1 MLAPFTKRHVEAF
14 KSPIIIDLINN
25 LKKKK
30 ENNIKSFSKH
40 CLNYALNNQINDN
53 LRDLLVDIA
62 ICNRDFKSVLT
73 LTEPYS
79 RTEYY
84 IYRAYAF
91 SRLEEINKII
101 SLKLRFQQK
110 YTNALDSPR
119 NAFIITS
126 MEFLLLYGEQN
137 YSMAIITIEELEKLI
152 ADYSDELDGKLFTSL
167 ILTLACQTYLRVHN
181 FSKVDE
187 IAKKI
192 LSFGVEQNDPYFQ
205 SVALNLITTVLINN
219 GEFRKAQ
226 RMLAAAILPT
236 EDTGL
241 DADRASLLN
250 NSANL
255 ELAKGDYKKTVKLLQ
270 QIYVLIANNPH
281 AQAISAVNIAELHI
295 LLNNFEDAE
304 KMLEE
309 AINLETF
316 HKFNL
321 IEPYLLSAWIYIKKQ
336 NYKDAQKYLNIS
348 KKIFEET
355 GELRKKPNI
364 LYFQGRLD
372 YENGKLDKALKSF
385 ELANKAAEELQNIEF
400 IIKSQFQLAKL
411 YLKKFTETK
420 ELSYYSSVLNF
431 INNLTF
437 LSEEQFIPRLMCDL
451 HILKGSLLAQVGK
464 RSKAVEDIL
473 IASEIAERFKYRSL
487 QQEIKE
493 LLRKIES
500 DKSDEEEDIKTLME
514 KGIFESDKITE
525 ILQKYEGFKFVKSPK
540 KVDSKLQCVV
550 LVEKDTGVIQYRYAT
565 KHEQDNS
572 ASIVPSLVVAVN
584 MFSSQVFDEDIVFEE
599 LKEEDKELLI
609 KHIEPYLLI
618 IITDRITY
626 NLKIKFE
633 RYAEEIKKIL
643 PSLEPLSSDT
653 VQNEKL
659 DSITNIYFLEKI
671 KTTSEQKDKKK
682 KITIVEKK
690 PELEEKPTQ
699 KEEAKKLTQEEE
711 EEKSEKVPTSTTD
724 ITAETKE
731 EEEVEQVIDVSDK
744 KGDIPKE
751 KESSEKPEQD
761 SMMEELEKAVE
772 VVETE
777 FKDKIDELKNN
788 KIFKQKKVETEQ
800 EKGEKLPDTEN

>member
-1 MLAPFTKRHVEAF
+1 MFAPFTKRHTVAF
-14 KSPIIIDLINN
+14 KSPIIVNLIKK
-25 LKKKK
+25 LKEEK
-30 ENNIKSFSKH
+30 EGNVKSFSKH
-40 CLNYALNNQINDN
+40 CLDYALNNDVDDN
-53 LRDLLVDIA
+53 IRDLSVDIA

-73 LTEPYS
+73 LTEAYS

-84 IYRAYAF
+84 IYRAYAY
-91 SRLEEINKII
+91 SRLDEINKII

-110 YTNALDSPR
+110 YTKALDSPR

-137 YSMAIITIEELEKLI
+137 YSMAIATIDELEELIVKYPEQLN
-152 ADYSDELDGKLFTSL
+152 GKLYTSL
-167 ILTLACQTYLRVHN
+167 FLTLACQTYLRVHN
-181 FSKVDE
+181 FGKVDE
-187 IAKKI
+187 VARKV
-192 LSFGVEQNDPYFQ
+192 LSYAVDQNDPYFQ
-205 SVALNLITTVLINN
+205 SVALNLITTVLINY

-226 RMLAAAILPT
+226 RMSAAAILPT
-236 EDTGL
+236 EETGL

-321 IEPYLLSAWIYIKKQ
+321 IEPYLLLAWICIKKE
-336 NYKDAQKYLNIS
+336 NYKDAQENLDIG

-372 YENGKLDKALKSF
+372 YENGKIDEALKSY
-385 ELANKAAEELQNIEF
+385 ELANKASEELQNVEF
-400 IIKSQFQLAKL
+400 MIKSQFQLAKL
-411 YLKKFTETK
+411 YLGKFNETK
-420 ELSYYSSVLNF
+420 ELTDYSSALNY

-437 LSEEQFIPRLMCDL
+437 LSEEQFIPKLMCDL
-451 HILKGSLLAQVGK
+451 HILKGRLLAQVGK
-464 RSKAVEDIL
+464 RSKAVDDIL
-473 IASEIAERFKYRSL
+473 IALEIAERFKYRSL
-487 QQEIKE
+487 QQDIKE

-514 KGIFESDKITE
+514 KGILESEKITE
-525 ILQKYEGFKFVKSPK
+525 ILQKYEGFKFIKSPK
-540 KVDSKLQCVV
+540 KVYSKLQCVA
-550 LVEKDTGVIQYRYAT
+550 LVEKDTGVIKYRYAT

-572 ASIVPSLVVAVN
+572 ASIVPSLVAAIN
-584 MFSSQVFDEDIVFEE
+584 MFSSLVFDEDIVFEE

-618 IITDRITY
+618 IITDKITY
-626 NLKIKFE
+626 NLKIQFE

-643 PSLEPLSSDT
+643 PSLELIDT
-653 VQNEKL
+653 DSVQHEKL
-659 DSITNIYFLEKI
+659 DSITNIYFLEKTRT
-671 KTTSEQKDKKK
+671 KSEQEEKKK

-690 PELEEKPTQ
+690 PEPV
-699 KEEAKKLTQEEE
+699 
-711 EEKSEKVPTSTTD
+711 EKS
-724 ITAETKE
+724 TKE
-731 EEEVEQVIDVSDK
+731 EESKSEEVSTSPTDNTDELKEDISEE
-744 KGDIPKE
+744 KG
-751 KESSEKPEQD
+751 SSKPEQD
-761 SMMEELEKAVE
+761 GMMEELDKAVE
-772 VVETE
+772 AVEAE
-777 FKDKIDELKNN
+777 FKDRIDDLKTEE
-788 KIFKQKKVETEQ
+788 IVETKKDET
-800 EKGEKLPDTEN
+800 EKKKEK

>member
-1 MLAPFTKRHVEAF
+1 MGTGGLEMLAPFTKRHNTAF
-14 KSPIIIDLINN
+14 KSPIVVSLIKK
-25 LKKKK
+25 LKEEK
-30 ENNIKSFSKH
+30 EENVKSFSKH
-40 CLNYALNNQINDN
+40 CLDYALNNEVDDN
-53 LRDLLVDIA
+53 LRDLSVDIA

-73 LTEPYS
+73 LTESYS

-91 SRLEEINKII
+91 SRLDEINKII

-110 YTNALDSPR
+110 YTEALDSPR

-137 YSMAIITIEELEKLI
+137 YAMAITTIEELEELI
-152 ADYSDELDGKLFTSL
+152 AKYPEELEGKLFTSL
-167 ILTLACQTYLRVHN
+167 ILTLACQTFLRVHN
-181 FSKVDE
+181 FDKVDE
-187 IAKKI
+187 VARKI
-192 LSFGVEQNDPYFQ
+192 LSYAVEQNDPYFQ
-205 SVALNLITTVLINN
+205 SVALNLITTVLIHN

-226 RMLAAAILPT
+226 RMSAAAILPT
-236 EDTGL
+236 EETGL

-255 ELAKGDYKKTVKLLQ
+255 ELARGDYKKTVKLLQ
-270 QIYVLIANNPH
+270 QIYVLIADNPH

-295 LLNNFEDAE
+295 LLNNIEDAE

-321 IEPYLLSAWIYIKKQ
+321 IEPYLLSAWICIKKQ
-336 NYKDAQKYLNIS
+336 NYKDAQEHLDIS

-372 YENGKLDKALKSF
+372 SENGKIEEAVKSY

-400 IIKSQFQLAKL
+400 MIKAQFQLAKL
-411 YLKKFTETK
+411 NLERFNETK
-420 ELSYYSSVLNF
+420 ELSYYSSVLNY

-437 LSEEQFIPRLMCDL
+437 LSEEQFIPKLMCDL
-451 HILKGSLLAQVGK
+451 HILKGRLLAQVGK
-464 RSKAVEDIL
+464 RTKAVEDIL
-473 IASEIAERFKYRSL
+473 IALEIAERFKYRSL

-500 DKSDEEEDIKTLME
+500 EKSDEEQDIKTLVD
-514 KGIFESDKITE
+514 KGIFETEKITE

-540 KVDSKLQCVV
+540 KVDSKLQCVA
-550 LVEKDTGVIQYRYAT
+550 LVEKETGVIKYRYAT
-565 KHEQDNS
+565 KHEQNNV
-572 ASIVPSLVVAVN
+572 ASIVPSLVAAIN
-584 MFSSQVFDEDIVFEE
+584 MFSSLVFDEDIVFEE

-609 KHIEPYLLI
+609 KHIDPYLLI

-626 NLKIKFE
+626 NLKIQFE

-643 PSLEPLSSDT
+643 PSLEPIGTET
-653 VQNEKL
+653 VQHEEL
-659 DSITNIYFLEKI
+659 DSITNIYFLEKTRF
-671 KTTSEQKDKKK
+671 KSEQEDKKKKK

-690 PELEEKPTQ
+690 PETVET
-699 KEEAKKLTQEEE
+699 LTQEEK
-711 EEKSEKVPTSTTD
+711 EEKSEEIPSSQTEIIK
-724 ITAETKE
+724 ELKE
-731 EEEVEQVIDVSDK
+731 EEKQGIEISEKKEDVPEE
-744 KGDIPKE
+744 I
-751 KESSEKPEQD
+751 ESSEKPEQD
-761 SMMEELEKAVE
+761 DMMEELDKAVE
-772 VVETE
+772 KVEEE
-777 FKDKIDELKNN
+777 FKDKIDKLKAEEITKS
-788 KIFKQKKVETEQ
+788 KIDETKQE
-800 EKGEKLPDTEN
+800 EK

>member
-1 MLAPFTKRHVEAF
+1 MAF
-14 KSPIIIDLINN
+14 KSPIIVNLIKK
-25 LKKKK
+25 LKEEK
-30 ENNIKSFSKH
+30 EANVKSFSKN
-40 CLNYALNNQINDN
+40 CLDYALNNDVDDN
-53 LRDLLVDIA
+53 IRDLSVDVA

-73 LTEPYS
+73 LTEAYS

-84 IYRAYAF
+84 IYRAYAY
-91 SRLEEINKII
+91 SRLDEINKII
-101 SLKLRFQQK
+101 SLKLRFHQK
-110 YTNALDSPR
+110 YTKALDSPR

-137 YSMAIITIEELEKLI
+137 YSMAIATIDELEELI
-152 ADYSDELDGKLFTSL
+152 AKYPEQLNGKLFTSL

-181 FSKVDE
+181 FGKVDE
-187 IAKKI
+187 VARQI
-192 LSFGVEQNDPYFQ
+192 LSYAVEQNDPYFQ
-205 SVALNLITTVLINN
+205 SVALNLITTVLINY

-226 RMLAAAILPT
+226 RMSAAAILPT
-236 EDTGL
+236 EETGL

-321 IEPYLLSAWIYIKKQ
+321 IEPYLLLSWICIKKK
-336 NYKDAQKYLNIS
+336 NYKNAQENLDIG

-372 YENGKLDKALKSF
+372 YENGKIDEAVKSY
-385 ELANKAAEELQNIEF
+385 ELANKASEELQNIEF
-400 IIKSQFQLAKL
+400 MIKSQFQLAKL
-411 YLKKFTETK
+411 YLGKFNETK
-420 ELSYYSSVLNF
+420 ELAYYSSALNY

-437 LSEEQFIPRLMCDL
+437 LSEEQFIPKLMCDL
-451 HILKGSLLAQVGK
+451 HILKGRLLAQVGK
-464 RSKAVEDIL
+464 RSKAVDDIL
-473 IASEIAERFKYRSL
+473 IALEIAERFKYRSL
-487 QQEIKE
+487 QQDIKE

-500 DKSDEEEDIKTLME
+500 DKSDEEEDVKTLME
-514 KGIFESDKITE
+514 KGILESEKITE

-540 KVDSKLQCVV
+540 KVDSKLQCVA
-550 LVEKDTGVIQYRYAT
+550 LVEKDTGVIKYRYAT
-565 KHEQDNS
+565 KHEQNNV
-572 ASIVPSLVVAVN
+572 ASIVPSLVAAIN
-584 MFSSQVFDEDIVFEE
+584 MFSSLVFDEDIVFEE

-618 IITDRITY
+618 IITDKITY
-626 NLKIKFE
+626 NLKIQFE

-643 PSLEPLSSDT
+643 PSLELIDTDT
-653 VQNEKL
+653 VQHEKL
-659 DSITNIYFLEKI
+659 DSITNIYFLEKTRT
-671 KTTSEQKDKKK
+671 KSEQEETKKKK

-690 PELEEKPTQ
+690 PEP
-699 KEEAKKLTQEEE
+699 
-711 EEKSEKVPTSTTD
+711 EEKS
-724 ITAETKE
+724 TKE
-731 EEEVEQVIDVSDK
+731 EDSKSPTGITDDLKEEETEHGVDVSEEKEDVSEKKEDVSEK
-744 KGDIPKE
+744 KG
-751 KESSEKPEQD
+751 SSKPEQD
-761 SMMEELEKAVE
+761 SMIEELDKAVE
-772 VVETE
+772 AVEEE
-777 FKDKIDELKNN
+777 FKDRIGNLKTEE
-788 KIFKQKKVETEQ
+788 IVETKKDET
-800 EKGEKLPDTEN
+800 EKKKEE

>member
-1 MLAPFTKRHVEAF
+1 MFAPFAKRHTMAF
-14 KSPIIIDLINN
+14 KSPIIVNLIKK
-25 LKKKK
+25 LKEEK
-30 ENNIKSFSKH
+30 EANVKSFSKN
-40 CLNYALNNQINDN
+40 CLDYALNNDVDDN
-53 LRDLLVDIA
+53 IRDLSVDVA

-73 LTEPYS
+73 LTEAYS

-84 IYRAYAF
+84 IYRAYAY
-91 SRLEEINKII
+91 SRLDEINKII
-101 SLKLRFQQK
+101 SLKLRFHQK
-110 YTNALDSPR
+110 YTKALDSPR

-137 YSMAIITIEELEKLI
+137 YSMAIATIDELEELI
-152 ADYSDELDGKLFTSL
+152 AKYPEQLNGKLFTSL

-181 FSKVDE
+181 FGKVDE
-187 IAKKI
+187 VARQI
-192 LSFGVEQNDPYFQ
+192 LSYAVEQNDPYFQ
-205 SVALNLITTVLINN
+205 SVALNLITTVLINY

-226 RMLAAAILPT
+226 RMSAAAILPT
-236 EDTGL
+236 EETGL

-321 IEPYLLSAWIYIKKQ
+321 IEPYLLLSWICIKKK
-336 NYKDAQKYLNIS
+336 NYKNAQENLDIG

-372 YENGKLDKALKSF
+372 YENGKIDEAVKSY
-385 ELANKAAEELQNIEF
+385 ELANKASEELQNIEF
-400 IIKSQFQLAKL
+400 MIKSQFQLAKL
-411 YLKKFTETK
+411 YLGKFNETK
-420 ELSYYSSVLNF
+420 ELAYYSSALNY

-437 LSEEQFIPRLMCDL
+437 LSEEQFIPKLMCDL
-451 HILKGSLLAQVGK
+451 HILKGRLLAQVGK
-464 RSKAVEDIL
+464 RSKAVDDIL
-473 IASEIAERFKYRSL
+473 IALEIAERFKYRSL
-487 QQEIKE
+487 QQDIKE

-500 DKSDEEEDIKTLME
+500 DKSDEEEDVKTLME
-514 KGIFESDKITE
+514 KGILESEKITE

-540 KVDSKLQCVV
+540 KVDSKLQCVA
-550 LVEKDTGVIQYRYAT
+550 LVEKDTGVIKYRYAT
-565 KHEQDNS
+565 KHEQNNV
-572 ASIVPSLVVAVN
+572 ASIVPSLVAAIN
-584 MFSSQVFDEDIVFEE
+584 MFSSLVFDEDIVFEE

-618 IITDRITY
+618 IITDKITY
-626 NLKIKFE
+626 NLKIQFE

-643 PSLEPLSSDT
+643 PSLELIDTDT
-653 VQNEKL
+653 VQHEKL
-659 DSITNIYFLEKI
+659 DSITNIYFLEKTRT
-671 KTTSEQKDKKK
+671 KSEQEETKKKK

-690 PELEEKPTQ
+690 PEP
-699 KEEAKKLTQEEE
+699 
-711 EEKSEKVPTSTTD
+711 EEKS
-724 ITAETKE
+724 TKE
-731 EEEVEQVIDVSDK
+731 EDSKSPTGITDDLKEEETEHGVDVSEEKEDVSEKKEDVSEK
-744 KGDIPKE
+744 KG
-751 KESSEKPEQD
+751 SSKPEQD
-761 SMMEELEKAVE
+761 SMIEELDKAVE
-772 VVETE
+772 AVEEE
-777 FKDKIDELKNN
+777 FKDRIGNLKTEE
-788 KIFKQKKVETEQ
+788 IVETKKDET
-800 EKGEKLPDTEN
+800 EKKKEE

>member
-1 MLAPFTKRHVEAF
+1 MFAPFTKRHDTAF
-14 KSPIIIDLINN
+14 KSAIVIDLINK
-25 LKKKK
+25 LKEEK
-30 ENNIKSFSKH
+30 EKNIKSFSKH
-40 CLNYALNNQINDN
+40 CLNYALNNKVDDN
-53 LRDLLVDIA
+53 LRNLSVDVA

-73 LTEPYS
+73 LTESYS

-91 SRLEEINKII
+91 SRLDEINKIV

-137 YSMAIITIEELEKLI
+137 YSMAIATIEELEELI
-152 ADYSDELDGKLFTSL
+152 SKYPEELDGKLFTSL

-187 IAKKI
+187 VARKI
-192 LSFGVEQNDPYFQ
+192 LSYAVEQNDPYFQ

-226 RMLAAAILPT
+226 RMLSAAILPT
-236 EDTGL
+236 EETGL

-270 QIYVLIANNPH
+270 QIYVLIANSPH

-295 LLNNFEDAE
+295 LLNNMEEAE

-309 AINLETF
+309 AINIETF
-316 HKFNL
+316 HSFNL
-321 IEPYLLSAWIYIKKQ
+321 IEPYLLSSWICTKKQ
-336 NYKDAQKYLNIS
+336 KYKEAQEYLDIS
-348 KKIFEET
+348 KRTLEET

-372 YENGKLDKALKSF
+372 YEKKNLDDALESF

-400 IIKSQFQLAKL
+400 MIKSQFQLAKL
-411 YLKKFTETK
+411 YLERFNETK
-420 ELSYYSSVLNF
+420 ELSNYSSVLNY

-437 LSEEQFIPRLMCDL
+437 LSEEQFLPRLMCDL
-451 HILKGSLLAQVGK
+451 HILKGRLLAQVGK
-464 RSKAVEDIL
+464 RTKAVGDIL
-473 IASEIAERFKYRSL
+473 IALEIAERFRYRSL
-487 QQEIKE
+487 QHDIKE
-493 LLRKIES
+493 LLREVES
-500 DKSDEEEDIKTLME
+500 DKSDEDEDIKTLMD
-514 KGIFESDKITE
+514 KGIFETDKISE

-540 KVDSKLQCVV
+540 KVDSRLQCVA
-550 LVEKDTGVIQYRYAT
+550 LVEKDSGVIKYRYAT
-565 KHEQDNS
+565 KYEQDNS
-572 ASIVPSLVVAVN
+572 ASIVPSLVAAIN
-584 MFSSQVFDEDIVFEE
+584 MFSSLVFDEDILFEE
-599 LKEEDKELLI
+599 LKEEDRELLI
-609 KHIEPYLLI
+609 KHLHPYLLV

-633 RYAEEIKKIL
+633 RYAEEIRKVL
-643 PSLEPLSSDT
+643 PSLGTLNFGKS
-653 VQNEKL
+653 QIEKL
-659 DSITNIYFLEKI
+659 DSITNIYFLEKTRI
-671 KTTSEQKDKKK
+671 KSEKEEKKK

-690 PELEEKPTQ
+690 PELKEKQ
-699 KEEAKKLTQEEE
+699 IQEEE
-711 EEKSEKVPTSTTD
+711 EKKSKKVPSSIID
-724 ITAETKE
+724 ISDEKKEKE
-731 EEEVEQVIDVSDK
+731 EQQEIEVSKKEEGIS
-744 KGDIPKE
+744 KE

-772 VVETE
+772 EVETE
-777 FKDKIDELKNN
+777 FSEKSDELKP
-788 KIFKQKKVETEQ
+788 E
-800 EKGEKLPDTEN
+800 GS

>member
-1 MLAPFTKRHVEAF
+1 MFAPFTKRHTVAF
-14 KSPIIIDLINN
+14 KSPIIVNLIKK
-25 LKKKK
+25 LKEEK
-30 ENNIKSFSKH
+30 EGNVKSFSKH
-40 CLNYALNNQINDN
+40 CLDYALNNDVDDN
-53 LRDLLVDIA
+53 IRDLSVDIA

-73 LTEPYS
+73 LTEAYS

-84 IYRAYAF
+84 IYRAYAY
-91 SRLEEINKII
+91 SRLDEINKII

-110 YTNALDSPR
+110 YTKALDSPR

-137 YSMAIITIEELEKLI
+137 YSMAISTIDELEELIVKYPEQLN
-152 ADYSDELDGKLFTSL
+152 GKLYTSL

-181 FSKVDE
+181 FGKVDE
-187 IAKKI
+187 VARKV
-192 LSFGVEQNDPYFQ
+192 LSYAVDQNDPYFQ
-205 SVALNLITTVLINN
+205 SVALNLITTVLINY

-226 RMLAAAILPT
+226 RMSAAAILPT
-236 EDTGL
+236 EETGL

-321 IEPYLLSAWIYIKKQ
+321 IEPYLLLAWICIKKE
-336 NYKDAQKYLNIS
+336 NYKDAQENLDIG

-372 YENGKLDKALKSF
+372 YENGKIDEALKSY
-385 ELANKAAEELQNIEF
+385 ELANKASEELQNVEF
-400 IIKSQFQLAKL
+400 MIKSQFQLAKL
-411 YLKKFTETK
+411 YLGKFNETK
-420 ELSYYSSVLNF
+420 ELTDYSSALNY

-437 LSEEQFIPRLMCDL
+437 LSEEQFIPKLMCDL
-451 HILKGSLLAQVGK
+451 HILKGRLLAQVGK
-464 RSKAVEDIL
+464 RSKAVDDIL
-473 IASEIAERFKYRSL
+473 IALEIAERFKYRSL
-487 QQEIKE
+487 QQDIKE

-514 KGIFESDKITE
+514 KGILESEKITE
-525 ILQKYEGFKFVKSPK
+525 ILQKYEGFKFIKSPK
-540 KVDSKLQCVV
+540 KVYSKLQCVA
-550 LVEKDTGVIQYRYAT
+550 LVEKDTGVIKYRYAT

-572 ASIVPSLVVAVN
+572 ASIVPSLVAAIN
-584 MFSSQVFDEDIVFEE
+584 MFSSLVLDEDIVFEE

-618 IITDRITY
+618 IITDKITY
-626 NLKIKFE
+626 NLKIQFE

-643 PSLEPLSSDT
+643 PSLELIDT
-653 VQNEKL
+653 DSVQHEKL
-659 DSITNIYFLEKI
+659 DSITNIYFLEKTRI
-671 KTTSEQKDKKK
+671 KSEQEEKKK

-690 PELEEKPTQ
+690 PEPV
-699 KEEAKKLTQEEE
+699 
-711 EEKSEKVPTSTTD
+711 EKS
-724 ITAETKE
+724 TKE
-731 EEEVEQVIDVSDK
+731 EESKSEEVSTSPTDNTDELK
-744 KGDIPKE
+744 EEE
-751 KESSEKPEQD
+751 KEDISEEKVSSKPEQD
-761 SMMEELEKAVE
+761 SMMEELDKAVE
-772 VVETE
+772 AVETE
-777 FKDKIDELKNN
+777 FKDRIDDLKTEE
-788 KIFKQKKVETEQ
+788 IVETKKDET
-800 EKGEKLPDTEN
+800 EKKKEK

>member
-1 MLAPFTKRHVEAF
+1 MFAPFTKRHTAAF
-14 KSPIIIDLINN
+14 KSPIIVNLIKK
-25 LKKKK
+25 LKEEK
-30 ENNIKSFSKH
+30 EGNVKSFSKH
-40 CLNYALNNQINDN
+40 CLDYALNNDVDDN
-53 LRDLLVDIA
+53 IRDLSVDIA
-62 ICNRDFKSVLT
+62 ICNRNFKSVLT
-73 LTEPYS
+73 LTEAYS

-84 IYRAYAF
+84 IYRAYAY
-91 SRLEEINKII
+91 SRLDEINKII

-110 YTNALDSPR
+110 YTKALDSPR

-137 YSMAIITIEELEKLI
+137 YSMAIATIDELEELIVKYPEQLN
-152 ADYSDELDGKLFTSL
+152 GKLYTSL

-181 FSKVDE
+181 FGKVDE
-187 IAKKI
+187 VARKV
-192 LSFGVEQNDPYFQ
+192 LSYAVDQNDPYFQ
-205 SVALNLITTVLINN
+205 SVALNLITTVLINY

-226 RMLAAAILPT
+226 RMSAAAILPT
-236 EDTGL
+236 EETGL

-321 IEPYLLSAWIYIKKQ
+321 IEPYLLLAWICIKKE
-336 NYKDAQKYLNIS
+336 NYKDAQENLDIG

-372 YENGKLDKALKSF
+372 YENGKIDEALKSY
-385 ELANKAAEELQNIEF
+385 ELANKASEELQNVEF
-400 IIKSQFQLAKL
+400 MIKSQFQLAKL
-411 YLKKFTETK
+411 YLGKFNETK
-420 ELSYYSSVLNF
+420 ELTDYSSALNY

-437 LSEEQFIPRLMCDL
+437 LSEEQFIPKLMCDL
-451 HILKGSLLAQVGK
+451 HILKGRLLAQVGK
-464 RSKAVEDIL
+464 RSKAVDDIL
-473 IASEIAERFKYRSL
+473 IALEIAERFKYRSL
-487 QQEIKE
+487 QQDIKE

-514 KGIFESDKITE
+514 KGILESEKITE
-525 ILQKYEGFKFVKSPK
+525 ILQKYEGFKFIKSPK
-540 KVDSKLQCVV
+540 KVDSKLQCVA
-550 LVEKDTGVIQYRYAT
+550 LVEKDTGVIKYRYAT

-572 ASIVPSLVVAVN
+572 ASIVPSLVAAIN
-584 MFSSQVFDEDIVFEE
+584 MFSSLVFDEDIVFEE

-618 IITDRITY
+618 IITDKITY
-626 NLKIKFE
+626 NLKIQFE

-643 PSLEPLSSDT
+643 PSLELIDT
-653 VQNEKL
+653 DSVQHEKL
-659 DSITNIYFLEKI
+659 DSITNIYFLEKTRT
-671 KTTSEQKDKKK
+671 KSEQEEKKK

-690 PELEEKPTQ
+690 PEPV
-699 KEEAKKLTQEEE
+699 
-711 EEKSEKVPTSTTD
+711 EKS
-724 ITAETKE
+724 TKE
-731 EEEVEQVIDVSDK
+731 EESKSEEVSTSPTDNTDELK
-744 KGDIPKE
+744 EEE
-751 KESSEKPEQD
+751 KEDISEEKGSSKPEQD
-761 SMMEELEKAVE
+761 GMMEELDKAVE
-772 VVETE
+772 AVEAE
-777 FKDKIDELKNN
+777 FKDRIDDLKTEE
-788 KIFKQKKVETEQ
+788 IVETKKDET
-800 EKGEKLPDTEN
+800 EKKKEK

>member
-1 MLAPFTKRHVEAF
+1 MFAPFAKRHTMAF
-14 KSPIIIDLINN
+14 KSPIIVNLIKK
-25 LKKKK
+25 LKEEK
-30 ENNIKSFSKH
+30 EANVKSFSKN
-40 CLNYALNNQINDN
+40 CLDYALNNDVDDN
-53 LRDLLVDIA
+53 IRDLSVDVA

-73 LTEPYS
+73 LTEAYS

-84 IYRAYAF
+84 IYRAYAY
-91 SRLEEINKII
+91 SRLDEINKII
-101 SLKLRFQQK
+101 SLKLRFHQK
-110 YTNALDSPR
+110 YTKALDSPR

-137 YSMAIITIEELEKLI
+137 YSMAIATIDELEELI
-152 ADYSDELDGKLFTSL
+152 AKYPEQLNGKLFTSL

-181 FSKVDE
+181 FGKVDE
-187 IAKKI
+187 VARQI
-192 LSFGVEQNDPYFQ
+192 LSYAVEQNDPYFQ
-205 SVALNLITTVLINN
+205 SVALNLITTVLINY

-226 RMLAAAILPT
+226 RMSAAAILPT
-236 EDTGL
+236 EETGL

-321 IEPYLLSAWIYIKKQ
+321 IEPYLLLSWICIKKK
-336 NYKDAQKYLNIS
+336 NYKNAQENLDIG

-372 YENGKLDKALKSF
+372 YENGKIDEAVKSY
-385 ELANKAAEELQNIEF
+385 ELANKASEELQNIEF
-400 IIKSQFQLAKL
+400 MIKSQFQLAKL
-411 YLKKFTETK
+411 YLGKFNETK
-420 ELSYYSSVLNF
+420 ELAYYSSALNY

-437 LSEEQFIPRLMCDL
+437 LSEEQFIPKLMCDL
-451 HILKGSLLAQVGK
+451 HILKGRLLAQVGK
-464 RSKAVEDIL
+464 RSKAVDDIL
-473 IASEIAERFKYRSL
+473 IALEIAERFKYRSL
-487 QQEIKE
+487 QQDIKE

-500 DKSDEEEDIKTLME
+500 DKSDEEEDVKTLME
-514 KGIFESDKITE
+514 KGILESEKITE

-540 KVDSKLQCVV
+540 KVDSKLQCVA
-550 LVEKDTGVIQYRYAT
+550 LVEKDTGVIKYRYAT
-565 KHEQDNS
+565 KHEQNNV
-572 ASIVPSLVVAVN
+572 ASIVPSLVAAIN
-584 MFSSQVFDEDIVFEE
+584 MFSSLVFDEDIVFEE

-618 IITDRITY
+618 IITDKITY
-626 NLKIKFE
+626 NLKIQFE

-643 PSLEPLSSDT
+643 PSLELIDTDT
-653 VQNEKL
+653 VQHEKL
-659 DSITNIYFLEKI
+659 DSITNIYFLEKTRT
-671 KTTSEQKDKKK
+671 KSEQEETKKKK

-690 PELEEKPTQ
+690 PEP
-699 KEEAKKLTQEEE
+699 
-711 EEKSEKVPTSTTD
+711 EEKS
-724 ITAETKE
+724 TKE
-731 EEEVEQVIDVSDK
+731 EDSKSPTGIADDLKEEETEHGVDVSEEKEDVSEKKEDVSEK
-744 KGDIPKE
+744 KG
-751 KESSEKPEQD
+751 SSKPEQD
-761 SMMEELEKAVE
+761 SMIEELDKAVE
-772 VVETE
+772 AVEEE
-777 FKDKIDELKNN
+777 FKDRIGNLKTEE
-788 KIFKQKKVETEQ
+788 IVETKKDET
-800 EKGEKLPDTEN
+800 EKKKEE